1 MDHVADRLCD
11 CVINI
16 QRFMRPKV
24 RIPSDAHATKVAV
37 LYQILV
43 ITTVRLDKTNS
54 PLPSSH

>member
-37 LYQILV
+37 LYQIL
-43 ITTVRLDKTNS
+43 
-54 PLPSSH
+54 